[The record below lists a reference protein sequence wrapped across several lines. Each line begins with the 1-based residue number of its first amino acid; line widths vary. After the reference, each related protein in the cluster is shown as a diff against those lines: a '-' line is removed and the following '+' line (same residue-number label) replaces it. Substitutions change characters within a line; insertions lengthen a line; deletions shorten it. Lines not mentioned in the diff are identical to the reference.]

1 MGGEMTTP
9 RRLAESGFYHVVL
22 KGNAGQLIFEG
33 DSDRL
38 RFISFLEKTKERYPL
53 RVHAWCLMS
62 NHVHLLV
69 EDAERCLAQSM
80 DLLAG
85 NYAKY
90 FNRRTGRTG
99 AVFSRSFW
107 SEPIE
112 DESYLLSTMNYIHNN
127 PQAAGICS
135 ADAYRW
141 SSYRAYALGSQHSRV
156 TDTSLLLGML
166 GGTEGFKEFSEN
178 HPSQAV
184 PFFGSKLRNHLND
197 DEAFAI
203 ARGLVGKH
211 ALDNV
216 KGYAPQDRRPII
228 QKLLRSGLTSRH
240 VQRLTGLSSSQIQS
254 AKTDS
259 H

>member
-1 MGGEMTTP
+1 MTTP

-127 PQAAGICS
+127 PVRQEIVQRPEEYLYSAARDYC
-135 ADAYRW
+135 
-141 SSYRAYALGSQHSRV
+141 GSK
-156 TDTSLLLGML
+156 GML
-166 GGTEGFKEFSEN
+166 E
-178 HPSQAV
+178 V
-184 PFFGSKLRNHLND
+184 
-197 DEAFAI
+197 I
-203 ARGLVGKH
+203 V
-211 ALDNV
+211 
-216 KGYAPQDRRPII
+216 
-228 QKLLRSGLTSRH
+228 
-240 VQRLTGLSSSQIQS
+240 LS
-254 AKTDS
+254 
-259 H
+259 